1 MRTKEFLIGI
11 IMLPFALLGVL
22 LLVLGILLKTI
33 GLLLMGE
40 KKAAENA
47 INDIL

>member
-22 LLVLGILLKTI
+22 LFVLGIFLKAI

-47 INDIL
+47 INKPL